1 MNYLPVAGWWFYGA
15 TSGTERANLFASYG
29 LLDSLAAPPVG
40 GGLIQTLFIPVVST
54 VNTVVKMIRR
64 YI

>member
-1 MNYLPVAGWWFYGA
+1 MNYKAVAGWWFYGA

-29 LLDSLAAPPVG
+29 LMDSLSAPPVG
-40 GGLIQTLFIPVVST
+40 GGWTQTLFIPVLST
-54 VNTVVKMIRR
+54 VNTVIKMIRR

>member
-1 MNYLPVAGWWFYGA
+1 VTYKAVVGWWFYGA
-15 TSGTERANLFASYG
+15 ASDTGRANLFASYG
-29 LLDSLAAPPVG
+29 LMDSLAAPPVG
-40 GGLIQTLFIPVVST
+40 GGWTQTLFIPVLST

>member
-1 MNYLPVAGWWFYGA
+1 MTYKAVVGWWFYGA
-15 TSGTERANLFASYG
+15 ASDTGSANLFASYG
-29 LLDSLAAPPVG
+29 LKDSLAAPPVG
-40 GGLIQTLFIPVVST
+40 GGWTQTLFIPVLST